1 MLDPPG
7 PRRYD
12 WAMPAPE
19 RVEKQRG
26 ITPATVLANEPI
38 CDEHVRI
45 VLAAAGFG
53 PTAPGHFVQLRC
65 GDPAGGDEY
74 AAVQWPE
81 GQPPTFT
88 QPELIGRQPLL
99 RRPFSIAGRRD
110 LPDGQAELDVI
121 YRVKGV
127 GTRWLST
134 VRPGESLSVLGPLG
148 NRFEIAADK
157 STAVLIGGGVGIP
170 PLLYL
175 AEALAAAGKDTV
187 AFVGARSAN
196 HLPLRLLPTG
206 SVRTDGRVSRCIAEL
221 AAAGVETAVATDDG
235 SLGFAGVVS
244 ETFSAWLNECGI
256 GPEQITVYACGP
268 EPMLEAVALIALAGG
283 IDAQLSLERYM
294 ACGMG
299 TCQSCVCKIRDDNP
313 QGWSFKLCCTDG
325 PVFNA
330 ADIIW
335 D

>member
-1 MLDPPG
+1 MLDRPQPG
-7 PRRYD
+7 SYD
-12 WAMPAPE
+12 WAMPAPKRLE
-19 RVEKQRG
+19 NQRG
-26 ITPATVLANEPI
+26 ITPATVLANESI
-38 CDEHVRI
+38 CDEHFRI
-45 VLAAAGFG
+45 VLQ
-53 PTAPGHFVQLRC
+53 APGFPATSPGQFVQLRC
-65 GDPAGGDEY
+65 GQPEDNDY
-74 AAVQWPE
+74 AAVDWPDGE
-81 GQPPTFT
+81 VPAFA
-88 QPELIGRQPLL
+88 QPELVGRQPLL

-148 NRFEIAADK
+148 NCFEIAADK
-157 STAVLIGGGVGIP
+157 STAALIGGGVGIP

-206 SVRTDGRVSRCIAEL
+206 TARTDGRPSRCIAEL
-221 AAAGVETAVATDDG
+221 AAADVETAVATDDG
-235 SLGFAGVVS
+235 SLGSAGVVS
-244 ETFSAWLNECGI
+244 ETFSTWFAEGGI
-256 GPEQITVYACGP
+256 RPEQITVYACGP
-268 EPMLEAVALIALAGG
+268 EPMLEAVALICLAAG

>member
-1 MLDPPG
+1 MLDRPH

-12 WAMPAPE
+12 WAMPAPKRLE
-19 RVEKQRG
+19 NQRG

-38 CDEHVRI
+38 CDEHFRI
-45 VLAAAGFG
+45 VLQAPDFAA
-53 PTAPGHFVQLRC
+53 TAPGQFVQLRC
-65 GDPAGGDEY
+65 GDPAGSEY
-74 AAVQWPE
+74 AAIEWPE
-81 GQPPTFT
+81 GQVPSFT

-134 VRPGESLSVLGPLG
+134 VGAGESLSVLGPLG
-148 NRFEIAADK
+148 NRFEIAAEK
-157 STAVLIGGGVGIP
+157 SATVLIGGGVGIP

-206 SVRTDGRVSRCIAEL
+206 TARTDGRPSRCIAEL

-235 SLGFAGVVS
+235 SLGYAGVVS
-244 ETFSAWLNECGI
+244 ETVSAWLAEGGI
-256 GPEQITVYACGP
+256 PPEQITVYACGP
-268 EPMLEAVALIALAGG
+268 EPMLEAVALICLAGG

-299 TCQSCVCKIRDDNP
+299 TCQSCVCKIRDDSA
-313 QGWSFKLCCTDG
+313 QGWSFKLCCSDG
-325 PVFNA
+325 PVFT
-330 ADIIW
+330 ADEIIW
-335 D
+335 E

>member
-1 MLDPPG
+1 MLDHPP

-12 WAMPAPE
+12 WAMPASK
-19 RVEKQRG
+19 RVENQRG
-26 ITPATVLANEPI
+26 ITPATVLANEPT
-38 CDEHVRI
+38 CDEHFRI
-45 VLAAAGFG
+45 VLQ
-53 PTAPGHFVQLRC
+53 APGFAATEPGQFVQLRC
-65 GDPAGGDEY
+65 GAPAGSEY
-74 AAVQWPE
+74 AAVDWPD
-81 GQPPTFT
+81 GQAPTFT
-88 QPELIGRQPLL
+88 QPELVGRQPLL

-148 NRFEIAADK
+148 NCFEVTADK

-175 AEALAAAGKDTV
+175 AEALAEAGKDTV

-206 SVRTDGRVSRCIAEL
+206 SARTDGRPSRCIAEL
-221 AAAGVETAVATDDG
+221 AAANVETAVATDDG

-244 ETFSAWLNECGI
+244 ETFSAWLAECGI
-256 GPEQITVYACGP
+256 PPEQITVYACGP
-268 EPMLEAVALIALAGG
+268 EPMLEAVALICLAGG

-299 TCQSCVCKIRDDNP
+299 TCQSCVCKIRDDSAP
-313 QGWSFKLCCTDG
+313 GWSFKLCCTDG
-325 PVFNA
+325 PVFTA